1 MPPTVSSAVSSANPT
16 VAGSVAS
23 SRPVSSVCGVH
34 RAQAVVV
41 QGEADPGG
49 RGVSSPIRF
58 HTSPMTLIPSA
69 SSGGRHPRRAD
80 RADDELLGAHAGDE
94 VDERLRPLDDR
105 VGVGR
110 VGRGAERVPLFLL
123 RGRLRVPEQA
133 GDALHLRPAQEVEEA
148 LVAAVVEQDDL
159 GPADVVPATGA
170 RRQLDGVEPAGGDGL
185 ERPLLVL
192 VPDEDVEPDVPLV
205 QRVRPAQGVPHR
217 ALSSSAR
224 ASASASASTLSM
236 YHLATAVASA

>member
-1 MPPTVSSAVSSANPT
+1 MPPTVNSAVSSASPT

-23 SRPVSSVCGVH
+23 SRPVSSACRVH

-41 QGEADPGG
+41 QGEADAGSGGQLADAVPHVADDLDPVGVQRRAHPGG
-49 RGVSSPIRF
+49 
-58 HTSPMTLIPSA
+58 
-69 SSGGRHPRRAD
+69 AD
-80 RADDELLGAHAGDE
+80 RADDELVGADAGDE

-110 VGRGAERVPLFLL
+110 VGRGAEGVPLLLL
-123 RGRLRVPEQA
+123 RERLRVPEHA

-192 VPDEDVEPDVPLV
+192 VPDEDVQPDVPLV
-205 QRVRPAQGVPHR
+205 QRVRPAQGVLHR
-217 ALSSSAR
+217 ALPSSAR